1 MFIATQNETLNILIP
16 ENITKE
22 HLLKAIEEIDRGG
35 IRPGRH
41 SSTYDLIYRGKAY
54 PPKLVI
60 SIANK
65 FANGEELDH
74 NSFSGGT
81 ETPAFNHLKSK
92 GFTVKK
98 KSLLD
103 LEGLDIL
110 KPQMWIEK
118 TLVKGR
124 KDREQGERE
133 LGKALW
139 SPQQDK
145 RGADIYKN
153 MRQVNEGDLVLHLV
167 DNSFFESV
175 SIVEN
180 KAIKTNG
187 ISGTDWEGP
196 AFLISLKNNKKF
208 KNPILKE
215 LVLSSEHERDL
226 IEISESSEVFYTK
239 KMTLRQGAYLTPCT
253 PQLLSIIN
261 REYKKITEQNL
272 PNFKGIDMKEHK
284 KYFSIEPFS
293 NALSLS
299 NLLFNDNLKIRFI
312 ASLLTKPFVLLSG
325 LSGSGKTKLA
335 EAFVMWMCQDESQY
349 KLVPVGADWTN
360 REPLLGF
367 PNALD
372 AGEYVHPDNGVLQ
385 LVMNAQANQD
395 RPYFLILDEMNLS
408 HVERYFADFLSTMES
423 SEAEIQLHDND
434 KIKNNPENPI
444 PKKLNL
450 PKNLFIIGTVNIDE
464 TTYMFSPKVLDRAN
478 TIEFRVT
485 KDEIEGFFK
494 APKDIDLDIIKAKGA
509 SMAASFLKMSLS
521 KEITASQ
528 DAKDE
533 LVSFFE
539 DLQKTGAEFGY
550 RTANEMVKL
559 ITNLEKLGV
568 DNEDESIDIAI
579 MQKMLPKLNGSRRK
593 LSKVLIS
600 LGTKCLKDKSV
611 NVETEYFAKEEA
623 DLSDVTKVKY
633 PLSFEKIT
641 RMYRN
646 ARDNGFASYAE
657 A

>member
-1 MFIATQNETLNILIP
+1 MNGINIDKWRKLNLGLFQAYIDLYSKLSKNSNLDPGEVMMESFEKHTTL
-16 ENITKE
+16 
-22 HLLKAIEEIDRGG
+22 G
-35 IRPGRH
+35 
-41 SSTYDLIYRGKAY
+41 
-54 PPKLVI
+54 KLVPGAYKTAYTI
-60 SIANK
+60 S
-65 FANGEELDH
+65 
-74 NSFSGGT
+74 
-81 ETPAFNHLKSK
+81 
-92 GFTVKK
+92 
-98 KSLLD
+98 
-103 LEGLDIL
+103 
-110 KPQMWIEK
+110 
-118 TLVKGR
+118 
-124 KDREQGERE
+124 RE
-133 LGKALW
+133 LGIYYEDDDGKYHLSRTAELYNLGKINYTDYLKTYCLNINFVINDIIVQPLNEIIEALL
-139 SPQQDK
+139 STSK
-145 RGADIYKN
+145 DIHSLAKN
-153 MRQVNEGDLVLHLV
+153 VPNLVPSNSSRSVIDSLRQFCERC
-167 DNSFFESV
+167 
-175 SIVEN
+175 VEA
-180 KAIKTNG
+180 KL
-187 ISGTDWEGP
+187 
-196 AFLISLKNNKKF
+196 LINKKGQYSLAMNYHLIKGSINHGAWKVDEF
-208 KNPILKE
+208 KE
-215 LVLSSEHERDL
+215 LF
-226 IEISESSEVFYTK
+226 IGGGAK
-239 KMTLRQGAYLTPCT
+239 KHRNMVI
-253 PQLLSIIN
+253 QLLSRQIN
-261 REYKKITEQNL
+261 NLVSAELSSPKEEGLNDDAQNQ
-272 PNFKGIDMKEHK
+272 
-284 KYFSIEPFS
+284 
-293 NALSLS
+293 
-299 NLLFNDNLKIRFI
+299 LFNEVKNDFQIESFENHCVKAGLEYNSQLIQRFI

-335 EAFVMWMCQDESQY
+335 EAFVMWICQDKSQY

-509 SMAASFLKMSLS
+509 SMAASFLKKSLS